1 MNEQEHSLRLLTPPY
16 AVLEPL
22 EATQVDVRRS
32 NRGPGSC
39 MVWSMGTRANRHMGA
54 LVRSRPGGTS
64 LIIVL
69 PLGEDLESSSG
80 LAVTVHHVRPQGILP
95 HHPEPNAADLAQ
107 VLRRPPGDL
116 GAEVM
121 DYLRWRGF
129 VIDRETV
136 HLVRRVLD
144 LSSELRSVSS
154 VARSLYVSRR
164 ALGRRLQNRGL
175 PVPSHWLQLGR
186 LLRVATRLQNSEATV
201 SSVAFEHGYPDGF
214 SLSNQMERLIGHR
227 PSDVREW
234 LGWEWLVESWL
245 QREAAGGRLRPTV
258 GPGPASEF
266 DLPRDRHDRAA
277 APRRQRS
284 KAREVRD

>member
-1 MNEQEHSLRLLTPPY
+1 MTGPSLLSLRLLTPPY
-16 AVLEPL
+16 AQL
-22 EATQVDVRRS
+22 EALAPTQAEIRRS
-32 NRGPGSC
+32 GVTPGSC
-39 MVWSMGTRANRHMGA
+39 LVWSMGTGQDAQIEP
-54 LVRSRPGGTS
+54 LVRARPGGTS
-64 LIIVL
+64 LVVVL
-69 PLGEDLESSSG
+69 PPDQDLTSSSG
-80 LAVTVHHVRPQGILP
+80 VAMTLQRLRPQGILP
-95 HHPEPNAADLAQ
+95 HHPEPEASDVAQ
-107 VLRRPPGDL
+107 VLRRPPNDL

-129 VIDRETV
+129 GIDRETV

-164 ALGRRLQNRGL
+164 AMGRRLQNRGL

-186 LLRVATRLQNSEATV
+186 LLRVASRLQNSQATI

-245 QREAAGGRLRPTV
+245 QREAARGGLRPSASPAV
-258 GPGPASEF
+258 RQAGPT
-266 DLPRDRHDRAA
+266 PRARRRGRVADVHD
-277 APRRQRS
+277 
-284 KAREVRD
+284 